1 MYDEEIVL
9 DLLGKMAELTERIRV
24 RFKEVTSVS
33 ELTDSSAGVEK
44 LDLLLMPLIVIG
56 ELLSIKIDH
65 ITKQALFEKY
75 PQIPWREI
83 KELRNVVAHNYYE
96 VNAEEIFDTCKNDI
110 PKLAKTIEQIISDFQ

>member
-56 ELLSIKIDH
+56 ELVTKIDH

-83 KELRNVVAHNYYE
+83 KGLRNVVAHNYYE

-110 PKLAKTIEQIISDFQ
+110 PKLAKTIKQIISDFQ

>member
-9 DLLGKMAELTERIRV
+9 DLLGKMAELTERIRA
-24 RFKEVTSVS
+24 RFKEVVSVS
-33 ELTDSSAGVEK
+33 ELTDSCAGVEK

-56 ELLSIKIDH
+56 ELVTKIDH

-83 KELRNVVAHNYYE
+83 KGLRNVVAHNYYE

-110 PKLAKTIEQIISDFQ
+110 PKLAETIKQIISDFQ

>member
-9 DLLGKMAELTERIRV
+9 DLLGKMAELTERIRA
-24 RFKEVTSVS
+24 RFKEVVSVS

-56 ELLSIKIDH
+56 ELVTKIDH

-83 KELRNVVAHNYYE
+83 KRPTACPCCARALDSGRLRP
-96 VNAEEIFDTCKNDI
+96 I
-110 PKLAKTIEQIISDFQ
+110 PCL

>member
-9 DLLGKMAELTERIRV
+9 DLLGKMAELTERIRA

-33 ELTDSSAGVEK
+33 VLTGSSAGVEK

-56 ELLSIKIDH
+56 ELVTKIDH

-83 KELRNVVAHNYYE
+83 KGLRNVVAHNYYE

-110 PKLAKTIEQIISDFQ
+110 PKLAKTIKQIISDFQ